1 MLYLIRSGNYIKI
14 GFTEDLDSRISQYET
29 HNPNFEV
36 IGIKDGN
43 RADELE
49 YHLYLNKLGLS
60 VKNKVEWFF
69 YNSDVIKELSKSFN
83 VSYDRDTVKNKKLL
97 EKETI
102 LEALELE
109 NISKVSGNKKKP
121 LLGYYLNEEN
131 SFIRFESIK
140 QAARVLKVTPVSI
153 RYNILHGY
161 RTKGVLLKF
170 E

>member
-1 MLYLIRSGNYIKI
+1 M
-14 GFTEDLDSRISQYET
+14 
-29 HNPNFEV
+29 
-36 IGIKDGN
+36 
-43 RADELE
+43 
-49 YHLYLNKLGLS
+49 
-60 VKNKVEWFF
+60 
-69 YNSDVIKELSKSFN
+69 
-83 VSYDRDTVKNKKLL
+83 

-109 NISKVSGNKKKP
+109 NISKVSGNKKKS
-121 LLGYYLNEEN
+121 LLVYYLNEEN

>member
-14 GFTEDLDSRISQYET
+14 GFTEDLDNRISQYET

-36 IGIKDGN
+36 IGIKEGN

-60 VKNKVEWFF
+60 VENKVEWFL
-69 YNSDVIKELSKSFN
+69 YNSDIIRELSKSFN
-83 VSYDRDTVKNKKLL
+83 VSYNKNTIKNKELL
-97 EKETI
+97 DKTTI
-102 LEALELE
+102 LESLKLE
-109 NISKVSGNKKKP
+109 NTSKISGSKKKS

-131 SFIRFESIK
+131 SFVRFESIK
-140 QAARVLKVTPVSI
+140 QAAKVLKVTPVSI
-153 RYNILHGY
+153 RYNISHGY